1 MPTGPKV
8 SDKALVES
16 KLRQPSSIETGTL
29 GSGPEKLSPSMRIP
43 WAVRIV
49 RGVLWR
55 LARRTRVLVL
65 RAPNNDL
72 GPASP
77 EGCALVRVGRTASAV
92 SHDLVK
98 EAMRA
103 AGEPN
108 GLVAPRLAHGDEFFG
123 WLIGGRVVSFG
134 WVTYQDRTLG
144 PILLARASGRAFFYN
159 FHTLEEYRGRRLYPA
174 LLLAVRHVLGLE
186 KVDEFVIDVDVR
198 NVASARAIE
207 KGGVCP
213 GGPGRLPNALRPLAL
228 PWLADGNGAHGLFV
242 VSNRLNRRIAW
253 QICQK
258 T

>member
-1 MPTGPKV
+1 MPTGTKV
-8 SDKALVES
+8 SDKALVQS
-16 KLRQPSSIETGTL
+16 RLRQPSSIPTGTL
-29 GSGPEKLSPSMRIP
+29 GSGPELSPGIRIP

-65 RAPNNDL
+65 RAPKNDL

-134 WVTYQDRTLG
+134 WVTYRDRAVG
-144 PILLARASGRAFFYN
+144 PFQLAEAPGRAFLYN
-159 FHTLEEYRGRRLYPA
+159 FHTLAGCRGRGLYPA
-174 LLLAVRHVLGLE
+174 LLLAVRHVLGCETLT
-186 KVDEFVIDVDVR
+186 EFVIDVDAR
-198 NVASARAIE
+198 NTSSARGIE
-207 KGGVCP
+207 NGGFVPAAQVAFLTLFAHWRCLCK
-213 GGPGRLPNALRPLAL
+213 RTVLERAASPL
-228 PWLADGNGAHGLFV
+228 FRTV
-242 VSNRLNRRIAW
+242 
-253 QICQK
+253 
-258 T
+258 